1 MIIGLSIHTFTII
14 HVIISL
20 VAIAS
25 GIVVLVGMLGAHR
38 LPGWTALF
46 LVTTILTSVTGFMF
60 PINGFTPAIG
70 TGIVSILVLGV
81 ALIALYVKHLVGSW
95 RWIYVTAAAT
105 ALYFNVLVLIV
116 QSFQKVPALHAL
128 APTQSEPPF
137 LISQLAVLAIFV
149 LLGVSAVRSF
159 YPAQRVATP

>member
-1 MIIGLSIHTFTII
+1 MIIGLSIHTFTVI

-25 GIVVLVGMLGAHR
+25 GIVVLVGMLGANR

-46 LVTTILTSVTGFMF
+46 LVTSILTSVTGFMF

-137 LISQLAVLAIFV
+137 LIAQGSALVVFLVVGFFAASRFRPATDVLA
-149 LLGVSAVRSF
+149 R
-159 YPAQRVATP
+159 

>member
-1 MIIGLSIHTFTII
+1 MIVGLSIHTFTII

-25 GIVVLVGMLGAHR
+25 GIVVLIGMLGAHR
-38 LPGWTALF
+38 LSGWTALF

-60 PINGFTPAIG
+60 PIHGFTPALG
-70 TGIVSILVLGV
+70 TGIVSLVVLGV
-81 ALIALYVKHLVGSW
+81 ALIALYAKHLAGSW

-137 LISQLAVLAIFV
+137 LISQGVALVAFLVLGFIAASRFRPSAGALAH
-149 LLGVSAVRSF
+149 
-159 YPAQRVATP
+159 